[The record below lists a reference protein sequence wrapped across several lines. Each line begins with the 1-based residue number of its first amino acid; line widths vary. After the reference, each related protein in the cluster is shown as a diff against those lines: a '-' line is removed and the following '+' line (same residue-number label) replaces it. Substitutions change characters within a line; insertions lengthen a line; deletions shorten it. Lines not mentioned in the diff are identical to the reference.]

1 MSGIGKLPSLNAYVN
16 GAKKIE
22 DKQDSG
28 FGSVFKDLM
37 QSTYEQG
44 TKAEQGAPEAIETA
58 MAFEEFNINL
68 SALKLATDELRK
80 AIDRVFQ
87 EGGK

>member
-1 MSGIGKLPSLNAYVN
+1 MSSIGKLPSLNSYIN
-16 GAKKIE
+16 GSKKTEGKE
-22 DKQDSG
+22 DNG

-37 QSTYEQG
+37 QSTHDQG
-44 TKAEQGAPEAIETA
+44 TKAEQGSPEAIETA

-68 SALKLATDELRK
+68 SALKLATDEIRK